1 MASFFI
7 LSLFHKELSMKI
19 NFRQII
25 CILFIHLF
33 FLTQSFSGS
42 NTEEKQIVLIFVDD
56 IAVPIFMTTNESTV
70 PTPTVD
76 TTPPVKPTLVSTV
89 VTTTTTNATYIT
101 IKGEKNTSVYVN
113 GILKGSIGNSGE
125 IIIALDTSG
134 EDGEK
139 TFNIVLRDSAG
150 NNSNALTLSITK
162 TRSPKFDLA
171 YKGLTF
177 YHQNIVPDNYQLD
190 TLTDSTFNAL
200 SASKKLQ
207 VANTL
212 LSTLFFGYPQDVL
225 LEKINSGHF
234 VSNVYMDMQEDRTDK
249 AWLEEHILDDDKFR
263 QYSTYVE
270 PQAINILSRFYAM
283 AELDSYFLKNWIAY
297 ILTQTIM
304 FSPAYELES
313 THTPNIANVYNR
325 IVTFLNEESGM
336 RYITYVHMMSED
348 NWRRFRSP
356 EDNGREMLE
365 IFLYDTNDSHVPTAG
380 QALKNWKL
388 NTDSD
393 TLEVGLNQN
402 REPLNLFGTVVVNGD
417 DFYRE
422 LVKSDLFT
430 QGVIKRL
437 VHFFFPKYTQN
448 QKANITQKIMQTH
461 PETWQDILLQIV
473 FSEDYL
479 LHNERAKSAEENFFS
494 LSKKMDFK
502 HNRSTFY
509 YLKDALEDMHQA
521 SMKYKLGK
529 TNRVPL
535 DTLSFAH
542 YHKYIREEILLRK
555 SNPLKIDDYT
565 AWSRHGWGTEFIDL
579 KHFNFNINN
588 TMESLD
594 SFINYIFKT
603 ITYRNATPSELQ
615 YFRAHMTYVEDS
627 SQHFHWAFNMFA
639 TYDDASKQI
648 REREKRRRNIAM
660 LVLDY
665 LSRLDATYTQKEVN

>member
-1 MASFFI
+1 
-7 LSLFHKELSMKI
+7 MKI
-19 NFRQII
+19 NLKKII
-25 CILFIHLF
+25 GILFIHIFL
-33 FLTQSFSGS
+33 LTQSVLASS
-42 NTEEKQIVLIFVDD
+42 SEEKQIVLIFLDD
-56 IAVPIFMTTNESTV
+56 IAVPILITKSEPTI
-70 PTPTVD
+70 PTPTTD
-76 TTPPVKPTLVSTV
+76 TTPPVKPTLLSTV
-89 VTTTTTNATYIT
+89 VTTTTANTTYIT

-113 GILKGSIGNSGE
+113 GVRKGSIGNSGE
-125 IIIALDTSG
+125 IIVALDTSG

-162 TRSPKFDLA
+162 TRNPKFDLA

-190 TLTDSTFNAL
+190 ILTDSTFNAL
-200 SASKKLQ
+200 SSSKKLQ

-234 VSNVYMDMQEDRTDK
+234 ISSVYVDMQEDRTDK
-249 AWLEEHILDDDKFR
+249 ALLEEYILDDDKFR
-263 QYSTYVE
+263 QYSSYNE

-283 AELDSYFLKNWIAY
+283 KELDSYFLKNWIAY

-304 FSPAYELES
+304 FSPAYELDT

-325 IVTFLNEESGM
+325 IVSSLTEESGM
-336 RYITYVHMMSED
+336 RHITYLHMMSED

-365 IFLYDTNDSHVPTAG
+365 IFLYDTNDSHVPIAG
-380 QALKNWKL
+380 QALKNWRL
-388 NTDSD
+388 NTDGD

-402 REPLNLFGTVVVNGD
+402 REPLHLFGAVIVDGV

-430 QGVIKRL
+430 QGIIRRL
-437 VHFFFPKYTQN
+437 VDFFFPQYTHL
-448 QKANITQKIMQTH
+448 QKESISQKIMLTQ
-461 PETWQDILLQIV
+461 PETWQDIMLQIV
-473 FSEDYL
+473 FSEAYL
-479 LHNERAKSAEENFFS
+479 LHNHRAKSAEENFFS

-509 YLKDALEDMHQA
+509 YLKDALEEMHQA

-542 YHKYIREEILLRK
+542 YHKYIREELLLRK
-555 SNPLKIDDYT
+555 SNPSKIDDYNS
-565 AWSRHGWGTEFIDL
+565 WSRHGWGSDFVDM
-579 KHFNFNINN
+579 KHFTFNINN
-588 TMESLD
+588 TTESLD
-594 SFINYIFKT
+594 AFIHYIFKT
-603 ITYRNATPSELQ
+603 VVYRSATALELQ
-615 YFRAHMTYVEDS
+615 FFRTHMTYVDNGTK
-627 SQHFHWAFNMFA
+627 HFHWAFNMFA
-639 TYDDASKQI
+639 TYDDANKQI
-648 REREKRRRNIAM
+648 SKREKRRTYIAM

-665 LSRLDATYTQKEVN
+665 LSRLDTTYTQKEVN